1 MSKNRSPFDLTA
13 LDHVARALAEAE
25 DLPEIK
31 AIRDKAEAARKYAQS
46 AALGLQLQ
54 NQAAELKLLAE
65 RRAGELLGEMK
76 LRGGNRKS
84 NSHDESL
91 KLSDLG
97 IGYDQSAR
105 WQREAA
111 VPEPVFKKYIATANK
126 LGQDITSQGLLRL
139 DRVLHRH
146 HCVVDPNT
154 LHSEK
159 GVDLNN
165 GCRDRRQ
172 RRLGKAID
180 RPPVAGADDRRDS
193 IPELLEELTNH
204 QNLLAGILRPHCAAE
219 SATFKRSERQMIARL
234 LDEIQVLLAC
244 LPKMWHGSDGQE

>member
-13 LDHVARALAEAE
+13 LDHVARELAEAE

-84 NSHDESL
+84 NSHHASL
-91 KLSDLG
+91 KLSELG
-97 IGYDQSAR
+97 VGYDQSAR

-111 VPEPVFKKYIATANK
+111 VPEPIFKKYIATANK

-146 HCVVDPNT
+146 HCDPNT
-154 LHSEK
+154 LHSEN

-165 GCRDRRQ
+165 GSRDRRQ
-172 RRLGKAID
+172 RRPDKAAD
-180 RPPVAGADDRRDS
+180 RPPIAGADDRRDS

-204 QNLLAGILRPHCAAE
+204 QNLLAGILRPHYAAE
-219 SATFKRSERQMIARL
+219 SETFKCSERRMIARL
-234 LDEIQVLLAC
+234 LEEIQVLLTC
-244 LPKMWHGSDGQE
+244 LPKLWFGSDGQE